1 MLTFQPRPYKV
12 SHTIDTAL
20 RYVAPVDIGTEPLT
34 DIRYSLRMS
43 YINTVAAKKVLD
55 DMSVLS
61 PVVKD
66 LESVAGIATQLV
78 FMFGSEEYLLPVPG
92 FYLRSL
98 ISDLNISLELVSR
111 FDSEPEVKSLAT
123 KLLDGIKCS

>member
-1 MLTFQPRPYKV
+1 
-12 SHTIDTAL
+12 
-20 RYVAPVDIGTEPLT
+20 
-34 DIRYSLRMS
+34 MS

-92 FYLRSL
+92 F
-98 ISDLNISLELVSR
+98 ISDPLFQISTSHW
-111 FDSEPEVKSLAT
+111 S
-123 KLLDGIKCS
+123 